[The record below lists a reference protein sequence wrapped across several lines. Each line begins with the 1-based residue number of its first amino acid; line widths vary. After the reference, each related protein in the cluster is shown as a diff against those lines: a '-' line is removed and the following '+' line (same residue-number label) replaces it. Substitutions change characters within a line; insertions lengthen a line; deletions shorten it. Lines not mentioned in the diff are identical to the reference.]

1 MYTVFLFVCFIC
13 YVIVGLLVGGG
24 GGGWSDNRRRG
35 VMEE

>member
-13 YVIVGLLVGGG
+13 YVIVGLLVIGG

>member
-24 GGGWSDNRRRG
+24 GGGWSDNRGG

>member
-13 YVIVGLLVGGG
+13 YVIVGLLVVGGG
-24 GGGWSDNRRRG
+24 GGGWSDNEEG